1 MESFQSSTHIG
12 LDLSQIQKEKIRPD
26 TRIIIKDLHNPFHQ
40 FTIESHYIVLWSASL
55 HFRKNLQFS
64 SRNASKDQTTTNE
77 VIITLDLSENS
88 GITEQTVHIFF
99 SLFYVPVFSLA
110 SLGSERYDFI
120 EENILYLY
128 QLSEHFMFQ
137 SLKLHCER
145 QLFASFSLDHFKLLT
160 EFSLISSTIE
170 KHRMSIIDERINL
183 YSRYLQWY
191 QCCVEDAKY
200 TPLPKEGGTTSS
212 SRRNSGNRSNNTSI
226 CNNNNSRVGSN
237 SGGGGEE
244 EMEVEGP
251 GFIYT
256 EYFSCKK
263 ADILREWQCAIEN
276 IDSCHIPSRS
286 ISKSRNGNLSTIN
299 YYRKLCI
306 HCIKADA
313 SPTREYYIDLGSMT
327 KISGDDSDVYSFRL
341 KKLESETEYSL
352 EIGLDHKNSETST
365 QQAKRMKL
373 LADYY
378 RKKNDDNEQNNE
390 MIIDHHNNN
399 NIHDNPNGGDLG
411 DDKMQTSSSSSGEEQ
426 EDNTLATREYIY
438 DCRSSITLLSK
449 QLNLPSFSFHY
460 PEKHIG
466 FVGEEI
472 GKFSLNEKND
482 CYIGR
487 CDRCKEGETEV
498 YIIIL
503 KILLERLKLFRP
515 PKCKIVNK

>member
-1 MESFQSSTHIG
+1 MSTSCMESFQSPHIG

-64 SRNASKDQTTTNE
+64 SHYKDQQQTTTNE
-77 VIITLDLSENS
+77 VILTLDLSENT

-120 EENILYLY
+120 EENILHLY

-137 SLKLHCER
+137 SLKLHCEK

-170 KHRMSIIDERINL
+170 RNMMSIIDERINL

-200 TPLPKEGGTTSS
+200 TQLPKEGGNTSS
-212 SRRNSGNRSNNTSI
+212 SRRSSGNRSV
-226 CNNNNSRVGSN
+226 CNNNNSNSCVGGSS
-237 SGGGGEE
+237 SGGGE

-251 GFIYT
+251 GFIYA

-286 ISKSRNGNLSTIN
+286 IRTNGNLSTIN
-299 YYRKLCI
+299 YYRKLCA

-313 SPTREYYIDLGSMT
+313 SPTQEHYIDLGSMT

-341 KKLESETEYSL
+341 KRLRSETEYSL

-378 RKKNDDNEQNNE
+378 RKKNDDNE
-390 MIIDHHNNN
+390 MIIDQHN
-399 NIHDNPNGGDLG
+399 DNQNGGG
-411 DDKMQTSSSSSGEEQ
+411 DKMQTSSSSSGEE

-449 QLNLPSFSFHY
+449 QLNLPSFSFRY

-466 FVGEEI
+466 YVGQEI

-515 PKCKIVNK
+515 HKCTIVNK